1 MKILAVN
8 TLKHVTLLTVIIS
21 ISGCLPLA
29 PIMAAKRM
37 SDKSSSSSTDS
48 TAKTAPAST
57 QTETTKP
64 AAKPAPTASQ

>member
-1 MKILAVN
+1 MKILAGN

-48 TAKTAPAST
+48 AANTAPAST
-57 QTETTKP
+57 QRET
-64 AAKPAPTASQ
+64 AKPANPAQTAPQ

>member
-1 MKILAVN
+1 MKILAGN

-57 QTETTKP
+57 QTET
-64 AAKPAPTASQ
+64 AKPANPAQTAPQ